1 MSEHRSNEQHRKETA
16 AKIWLSYYNRML
28 YEEGVITERERNRMA
43 LKIDN
48 WKMTLT

>member
-1 MSEHRSNEQHRKETA
+1 MSEHRSNEKLRKEA
-16 AKIWLSYYNRML
+16 AAQLWLSYYNRVL
-28 YEEGVITERERNRMA
+28 YENGVITERERNRMA